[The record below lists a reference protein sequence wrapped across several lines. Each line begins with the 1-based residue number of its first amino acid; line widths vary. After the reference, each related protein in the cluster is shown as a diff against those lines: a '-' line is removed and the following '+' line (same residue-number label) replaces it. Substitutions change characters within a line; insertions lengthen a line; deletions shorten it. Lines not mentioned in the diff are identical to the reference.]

1 MKFAAL
7 TLVANSYPDTQIKVD
22 PSRVS
27 AVGAIFEAGDVVAD
41 RCEIFLT
48 SGMIT
53 IRGTVEE
60 VSAALEAAAAPPEP
74 ETVIDP
80 IDLDRAAK
88 VLEILADAI
97 ANGDKYDVLAVKID
111 EVFGFRDPAWSAT
124 TGALS
129 DLAAR
134 IR

>member
-1 MKFAAL
+1 MKFAA
-7 TLVANSYPDTQIKVD
+7 AS
-22 PSRVS
+22 
-27 AVGAIFEAGDVVAD
+27 
-41 RCEIFLT
+41 
-48 SGMIT
+48 
-53 IRGTVEE
+53 
-60 VSAALEAAAAPPEP
+60 PEP

-97 ANGDKYDVLAVKID
+97 ANGDEYDVLAVKID